1 MNQLRFDG
9 IIPATVLPMDDRG
22 DVDEEGLRHYLRWL
36 LPQGIVGLAVN
47 VDTGEGPHL
56 EPEERARVIEVAAE
70 EANGQAAVIAGVIG
84 ASTAQAVR
92 GAADAAAAG
101 ADAVMIFPAGAF
113 VGEPVDAELI
123 YRYHA
128 AIAEAVDVPQVL
140 FQLQPALGSI
150 IYGGEV
156 IRRLADIPNVVA
168 IKEASFDARIF
179 VETVRILEGLER
191 KISLLTGNDNFIY
204 ESFVLG
210 AEGALIGFGTLVTDL
225 QVEIQRACA
234 EGRLKEGRRIW
245 ERILPLEEVVFG
257 PPVRNYRA
265 RTKEALKM
273 LGVLE
278 NSYVRPPL
286 LPVPEKETR
295 KLRAE
300 LNKLGL
306 AISQPTQ
313 ESLQASTPEAL
324 HR

>member
-1 MNQLRFDG
+1 
-9 IIPATVLPMDDRG
+9 MDHRG
-22 DVDEEGLRHYLRWL
+22 EVDEEGLRRYLRWL

-56 EPEERARVIEVAAE
+56 QPEERARVIEVAVE
-70 EANGQAAVIAGVIG
+70 EANGQAAVIAGVMG
-84 ASTAQAVR
+84 ASTAQSVR

-101 ADAVMIFPAGAF
+101 ADAVMVFPTGAF
-113 VGEPVDAELI
+113 LGEPVDAELI

-140 FQLQPALGSI
+140 FQLQPALSGV

-156 IRRLADIPNVVA
+156 IRRLAEIPNVVA
-168 IKEASFDARIF
+168 IKEASFDARVF
-179 VETVRILEGLER
+179 VETVRVLERLER

-225 QVEIQRACA
+225 QVEIHRACTD
-234 EGRLKEGRRIW
+234 GRFEEARCIW

-265 RTKEALKM
+265 RTKEALMM

-286 LPVPEKETR
+286 LSISEKEKQKVR
-295 KLRAE
+295 VE
-300 LNKLGL
+300 LDKLGL
-306 AISQPTQ
+306 
-313 ESLQASTPEAL
+313 LVR
-324 HR
+324 H